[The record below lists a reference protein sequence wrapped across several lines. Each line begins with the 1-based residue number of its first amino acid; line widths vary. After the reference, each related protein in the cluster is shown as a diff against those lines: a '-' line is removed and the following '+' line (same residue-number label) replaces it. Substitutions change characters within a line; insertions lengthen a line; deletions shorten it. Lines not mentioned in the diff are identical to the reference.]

1 MRIGELARTTGISAD
16 TIRYY
21 EKRGLL
27 PKAQRTASGYRAYPD
42 GAANR
47 IRVIRNAVGLG
58 FPLNEIAK
66 VLKVRDTGGAP
77 CRQVRDY
84 ACELVKQMERR
95 IEELTAER
103 RSMLTMIREWDEK
116 LAGTRPGG
124 RANLLEV
131 VSMPIRTIR
140 PRESRLQR
148 NR

>member
-27 PKAQRTASGYRAYPD
+27 PKAQRTPSGYRAYPE
-42 GAANR
+42 GAVNR

-58 FPLNEIAK
+58 FPLDEIVK

-84 ACELVKQMERR
+84 ACELVKQIDQR
-95 IEELTAER
+95 IEELTTER
-103 RSMLTMIREWDEK
+103 QGMLTMIGEWNEK
-116 LAGTRPGG
+116 LAGTPPGA

-131 VSMPIRTIR
+131 VSMPSRSPR
-140 PRESRLQR
+140 PRASRLRR